1 MGANAATKS
10 FKILDNVSSVL
21 AIELM
26 TAVQALEF
34 RKDRRMSEFLIQVVG
49 ALRKEIPPL
58 LEDRI
63 LHNDMM
69 AAKRFIKTFSMDSE
83 LIDL

>member
-34 RKDRRMSEFLIQVVG
+34 RKNRSMSEFLTQVVR
-49 ALRKEIPPL
+49 ALRKEILPL
-58 LEDRI
+58 EEDRI
-63 LHNDMM
+63 LHDDMM
-69 AAKRFIKTFSMDSE
+69 AAKRFIETFSMDSE